1 MSKKKLGKLV
11 EEGTQIDYDERREEV
26 QKKFK
31 LRQNLQNFT
40 FTSSYNDNDSNSS
53 LESLKTKYDT

>member
-53 LESLKTKYDT
+53 LESLKTKHDT